1 MGAFDGSDDIRN
13 SFSHEVR
20 LTQPADSHEGSLS
33 PSQVRLRGGRLA
45 GMIEALVNSWWLF
58 LLRGVAALFLAAF
71 SFIEPST
78 TWQAFVYVLGFYVFL
93 SGMFAIWGSISGAA
107 GNRWWAVFIEG
118 LLAVAIAL
126 VMWSMPEGTAQVIVY
141 LFAAW
146 AIVTG
151 ILEIAAGVQLR
162 DILGPNEWL
171 YIVAGIISLA
181 FGVWVMRAP
190 QQGATAEIWI
200 IGVYAALYGI
210 AQIAFSIRLRSI
222 ATTVKAQ

>member
-1 MGAFDGSDDIRN
+1 MRLLDTSNDVRC
-13 SFSHEVR
+13 SFSHTR
-20 LTQPADSHEGSLS
+20 KPNAAAPPGEGSLS
-33 PSQVRLRGGRLA
+33 PSQTHQRGARLA
-45 GMIEALVNSWWLF
+45 GMRQAMVNIWWLF

-78 TWQAFVYVLGFYVFL
+78 TWEAFVYVLGFYVFM

-118 LLAVAIAL
+118 LLAVAVAMI
-126 VMWSMPEGTAQVIVY
+126 MWSMPEGTAQVFVY

-162 DILGPNEWL
+162 DLLGPNEWL
-171 YIVAGIISLA
+171 YIVAGIIALA
-181 FGVWVMRAP
+181 FGIWALRAP

-200 IGVYAALYGI
+200 IGVYAALYGV
-210 AQIAFSIRLRSI
+210 AQIAFSFRLRSL
-222 ATTVKAQ
+222 AMSVKAN